1 MRQINLLQHR
11 LTLRKAAKHG
21 DEQKKAGKLN
31 LKQESSTLQQ
41 HEFARQQRANL
52 VGPSNHWQ
60 QNLRRMFSVVIHP
73 DPSFLH
79 LRTVNL

>member
-1 MRQINLLQHR
+1 MRQINLLQHS
-11 LTLRKAAKHG
+11 LTLRKTAKNG
-21 DEQKKAGKLN
+21 DEQKRADKLN

-41 HEFARQQRANL
+41 HEFRTQQRANL
-52 VGPSNHWQ
+52 VGHSNHRQ

-73 DPSFLH
+73 DPSFFH